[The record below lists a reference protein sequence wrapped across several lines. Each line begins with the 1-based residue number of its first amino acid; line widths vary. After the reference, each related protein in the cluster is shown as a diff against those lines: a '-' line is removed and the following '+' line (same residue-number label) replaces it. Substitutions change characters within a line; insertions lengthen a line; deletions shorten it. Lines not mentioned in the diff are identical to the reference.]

1 MNFDKPKSEP
11 AVFLLPSN
19 SSNLNNKIP
28 LPSCHS
34 PQNQPSNIQPFMIYA
49 MEEFKWLLVKVL
61 QAINESEHSKEKKN
75 LNGSITVGYNN
86 RRTQTYERTMSIKIK
101 YSDPN
106 TRKRMQNSKP
116 QLPHQQTVPSE
127 SSLIDPLTDEVQ
139 YPVSI
144 CNWPIKSP
152 ALK

>member
-1 MNFDKPKSEP
+1 VNQLF
-11 AVFLLPSN
+11 FFILQ
-19 SSNLNNKIP
+19 IP
-28 LPSCHS
+28 PTWTTKFPYHHVIVLKT
-34 PQNQPSNIQPFMIYA
+34 NQVSNIQPFMIYA